1 MNEKNLY
8 LVQKEIYLNKS
19 KDLFFLVYNKK
30 IDIIYFPNVKNLI
43 IVFIS
48 NLDKIT
54 IIADI
59 DKNGPYGISCDEFL
73 CNIISDIGRPINADI
88 KIDTIVIGNPKVK
101 PKTAINFISP
111 PPIDSFLNKKSPNNF
126 SKNININAASPFNS
140 DIPTP
145 LNPTIKNFIIIINNE
160 KTINTLSGIVIV

>member
-73 CNIISDIGRPINADI
+73 CN
-88 KIDTIVIGNPKVK
+88 K
-101 PKTAINFISP
+101 
-111 PPIDSFLNKKSPNNF
+111 
-126 SKNININAASPFNS
+126 
-140 DIPTP
+140 
-145 LNPTIKNFIIIINNE
+145 
-160 KTINTLSGIVIV
+160 